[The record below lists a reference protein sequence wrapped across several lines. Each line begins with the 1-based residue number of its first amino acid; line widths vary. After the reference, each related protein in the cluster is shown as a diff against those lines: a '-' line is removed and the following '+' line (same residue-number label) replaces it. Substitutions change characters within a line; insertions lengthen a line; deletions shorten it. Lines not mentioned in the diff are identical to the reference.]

1 MKTKRFSTL
10 ILFAFF
16 GGPLAA
22 PGPAAAAEAGG
33 SSTVCKSGLERKAEP
48 IVDGIELIEES
59 CADPLYHAFL
69 ARVGL
74 ASDRY
79 EVITTPAKMIYT
91 EVDKFGEKTGSI
103 VATNG
108 GFYGPKHGGWFMS
121 FGQEKGSFVDN
132 EHTSVVA
139 FGKNDKGGIRSK
151 LFPPG
156 HVMPK
161 GGGAPDWIV
170 HGLTGIPVLLHEGKI
185 LTTYPPD
192 DLELFKKG
200 QSPDSKEASDM
211 WKKRN
216 PRTGVGFSKDG
227 AWMMMVVVDGRQ
239 KDWSMGMSVKS
250 FAQLLKD
257 HDAWNALN
265 LDGGCSSAMYVGKKG
280 GFVSSPCMPKG
291 KLRNVATHLAV
302 VPVKKDKS
310 ASSVLRLLAL
320 LNPLR
325 HLAGRLMKFSF
336 IT

>member
-1 MKTKRFSTL
+1 MMNGRHSIA
-10 ILFAFF
+10 ILLAFW
-16 GGPLAA
+16 GGSMAGLLTA
-22 PGPAAAAEAGG
+22 PSAEAGG
-33 SSTVCKSGLERKAEP
+33 VSTVCKSGLERKTEP

-69 ARVGL
+69 ARVNL
-74 ASDRY
+74 ASDDY
-79 EVITTPAKMIYT
+79 EIITSPAKMIYT

-121 FGQEKGSFVDN
+121 FGQEKGSFADD
-132 EHTSVVA
+132 EHTSVLA
-139 FGKNDKGGIRSK
+139 FGKNEKGSIKAK
-151 LFPPG
+151 LFPPE

-161 GGGAPDWIV
+161 GGGAPGWVV
-170 HGLTGIPVLLHEGKI
+170 HGLTGIPVLVHEGKI
-185 LTTYPPD
+185 LTSYPPD

-227 AWMMMVVVDGRQ
+227 SWMMMAVVDGRQ
-239 KDWSMGMSVKS
+239 KAWSMGMSVKS

-257 HDAWNALN
+257 HDAWSALN

-280 GFVSSPCMPKG
+280 GFASSPCMPKG

-302 VPVKKDKS
+302 VPRKKNKS
-310 ASSVLRLLAL
+310 TSSVLKLLVL
-320 LNPLR
+320 LSPFR
-325 HLAGRLMKFSF
+325 RLAGR
-336 IT
+336 IP